1 MKQGKYIL
9 CALLAALL
17 YALSTPFSKVLLN
30 HLSSTMMAAFLYLG
44 AGVGVAVLWLLRP
57 DKAEIRKTDL
67 TKKDLPY
74 TLGMILLDIAAPVCM
89 MAGLSRA
96 TAANASL
103 LNNFEIVATSLIAFL
118 VFREP
123 VSKRLWAAIGLITA
137 ASLLLSFEDASSLT
151 FSLGSLFVLLACV
164 CWGLENN
171 CTRAIAERNIYE
183 IVILK
188 GLFSGLGS
196 LLIALARHEPVP
208 ALRYIILTM
217 LLGFFAYGL
226 SVFVYIVA
234 QKGLGAAKTSAY
246 YAVSPFVAAGLSL
259 AVLHEPVDLNYLA
272 ALLLMIGGTALVTAD
287 TLLIHHNHR
296 HTHVVTEIIDG
307 KEVTHTI
314 EHSHPHYHTV
324 DHPSDHHHHHIGLHG
339 I

>member
-1 MKQGKYIL
+1 
-9 CALLAALL
+9 
-17 YALSTPFSKVLLN
+17 
-30 HLSSTMMAAFLYLG
+30 
-44 AGVGVAVLWLLRP
+44 
-57 DKAEIRKTDL
+57 
-67 TKKDLPY
+67 
-74 TLGMILLDIAAPVCM
+74 
-89 MAGLSRA
+89 
-96 TAANASL
+96 
-103 LNNFEIVATSLIAFL
+103 
-118 VFREP
+118 
-123 VSKRLWAAIGLITA
+123 
-137 ASLLLSFEDASSLT
+137 
-151 FSLGSLFVLLACV
+151 
-164 CWGLENN
+164 
-171 CTRAIAERNIYE
+171 
-183 IVILK
+183 
-188 GLFSGLGS
+188 
-196 LLIALARHEPVP
+196 
-208 ALRYIILTM
+208 M